1 MYSDLRSGQR
11 DDHWLHRKLCE
22 GRFLFR
28 TVTAN
33 SRSTHVTVSG
43 WQNPNELAIAI
54 FELGRVNTI
63 SI

>member
-22 GRFLFR
+22 GRFLFC

-33 SRSTHVTVSG
+33 SRSTLVNGKRDFLAVLTKSG
-43 WQNPNELAIAI
+43 FRA
-54 FELGRVNTI
+54 G
-63 SI
+63 